1 MWPNSAIHKK
11 LENVDQWSSRIQVQK
26 IKRPMWLD
34 LWPIDLE
41 MVHDTSSSPLL
52 YLCHIWILLL
62 WLPGVKK
69 FWIYPPI
76 VFSRPPHSNWRPPV
90 IIWRPTVNN
99 SRPPIIMGWVGMG
112 VVVVVVVGV
121 VGGVGWGWNTVNN
134 WWTPQNNWRLP
145 VIVWMTP
152 VNKSGPPIIMW
163 GPPGNN
169 CWPPY
174 NDWMTLEI

>member
-1 MWPNSAIHKK
+1 
-11 LENVDQWSSRIQVQK
+11 
-26 IKRPMWLD
+26 MWLWT
-34 LWPIDLE
+34 LIYWPG

-99 SRPPIIMGWVGMG
+99 SRPPVIMGWVGVG
-112 VVVVVVVGV
+112 AGVGV
-121 VGGVGWGWNTVNN
+121 VGGVGVWGGGGIQSITGGHHKITGGYQLLCGWLLLINLGHQLLCGGHQLITAGHHIMTEWLWRYRSRSQVTMCNT
-134 WWTPQNNWRLP
+134 PSRASDHLCL
-145 VIVWMTP
+145 I
-152 VNKSGPPIIMW
+152 
-163 GPPGNN
+163 
-169 CWPPY
+169 
-174 NDWMTLEI
+174 